1 MLIYR
6 YIGEILFFAFIVLT
20 FFGSILAVRSKL
32 LIHSVLGLAVCFLG
46 VAGLYFYLG
55 SPFLSMMQI
64 LIYVGAICIV
74 LVFGVM
80 VGYTPTQVADK
91 HLKGKNLLLA
101 LFSCAAAFSLMAA
114 AVFKSNFTP
123 AVKVTGDFSMRWLGK
138 SLLYDYCLAF
148 ELISLI
154 LLAAIIGSIILGQ
167 GGRGD
172 N

>member
-1 MLIYR
+1 MLTYR
-6 YIGEILFFAFIVLT
+6 YIGEFLFFAFIVLT

-80 VGYTPTQVADK
+80 VGYTPTQIADK
-91 HLKGKNLLLA
+91 HLKGKNLVLA
-101 LFSCAAAFSLMAA
+101 MFSCVAAFSMLATAIFRSKFVPAA
-114 AVFKSNFTP
+114 ETS
-123 AVKVTGDFSMRWLGK
+123 GDFSMRWLGK
-138 SLLYDYCLAF
+138 TLLYDYCLAF
-148 ELISLI
+148 ELISLV

-172 N
+172 S

>member
-1 MLIYR
+1 MLIYH
-6 YIGEILFFAFIVLT
+6 YISEVLFFAFIVLV
-20 FFGSILAVRSKL
+20 FFGGILSVKSKII
-32 LIHSVLGLAVCFLG
+32 IHSVLGLAVCFLG
-46 VAGLYFYLG
+46 VAGLYFYLD

-80 VGYTPTQVADK
+80 VGYTPTQVAEK
-91 HLKGKNLLLA
+91 HLKGKNFMVA
-101 LFSCAAAFSLMAA
+101 IFSGISVFFLMSAMI
-114 AVFKSNFTP
+114 FKSEFTP
-123 AVKVTGDFSMRWLGK
+123 ALSKTGDFSMEWLGK
-138 SLLYDYCLAF
+138 SLIYDYCLAF

-154 LLAAIIGSIILGQ
+154 LLAAIIGAIILGQ

>member
-1 MLIYR
+1 MLIYH
-6 YIGEILFFAFIVLT
+6 YISEALFFAFVVLV
-20 FFGSILAVRSKL
+20 FFGGLLAVRSKL

-80 VGYTPTQVADK
+80 VGYTPTQIAEK

-101 LFSCAAAFSLMAA
+101 VFACAAVFSLMATTI
-114 AVFKSNFTP
+114 FKSDFTP
-123 AVKVTGDFSMRWLGK
+123 ALKRTGDFSMQWLGK
-138 SLLYDYCLAF
+138 SLMYNYCMAF

-154 LLAAIIGSIILGQ
+154 LLAAIVGAIILGK

-172 N
+172 S

>member
-1 MLIYR
+1 MLIYH
-6 YIGEILFFAFIVLT
+6 YISEILFFAFIVLT
-20 FFGSILAVRSKL
+20 FFGGILAVRSKL
-32 LIHSVLGLAVCFLG
+32 IIHSVLGLAVCFLG
-46 VAGLYFYLG
+46 VAGLYFYLD

-80 VGYTPTQVADK
+80 VGYTPTQIAEK
-91 HLKGKNLLLA
+91 HLKGKNLILA
-101 LFSCAAAFSLMAA
+101 ILAGLSVFSLMAA
-114 AVFKSNFTP
+114 VIFRSEFVP
-123 AVKVTGDFSMRWLGK
+123 AVKRTGDFSMEWLGR

-154 LLAAIIGSIILGQ
+154 LLAAIVGAIIFGQ

>member
-6 YIGEILFFAFIVLT
+6 YIAEVLFFLFIVLT
-20 FFGSILAVRSKL
+20 FFGGILAVRSKL
-32 LIHSVLGLAVCFLG
+32 LIHSVLGLAVCFIG

-80 VGYTPTQVADK
+80 VGYTPTEVAEK
-91 HLKGKNLLLA
+91 NLKGKNLLLA
-101 LFSCAAAFSLMAA
+101 IVSCTTVFSLMTIT
-114 AVFKSNFTP
+114 VFKSDFTP
-123 AVKVTGDFSMRWLGK
+123 SIEKAGDFSMLWLGRK
-138 SLLYDYCLAF
+138 LIYDYCLAF
-148 ELISLI
+148 ELISLV

-172 N
+172 D

>member
-1 MLIYR
+1 MLIYK
-6 YIGEILFFAFIVLT
+6 YLAEFLFFAFVVLT
-20 FFGSILAVRSKL
+20 FFGSILAVRAQL

-80 VGYTPTQVADK
+80 VGYTPTQIAEK

-101 LFSCAAAFSLMAA
+101 VFSGA
-114 AVFKSNFTP
+114 AVFALMSVTIFRTDFTP
-123 AVKVTGDFSMRWLGK
+123 AASKTGDFSIEWLGK
-138 SLLYDYCLAF
+138 SLLYNYCLAF

-154 LLAAIIGSIILGQ
+154 LLAAIVGSIILAQ

-172 N
+172 D

>member
-1 MLIYR
+1 MLIYH
-6 YIGEILFFAFIVLT
+6 YISEVLFFAFVVLV
-20 FFGSILAVRSKL
+20 FFGGILSVKSKII
-32 LIHSVLGLAVCFLG
+32 IHSVLGLAVCFLG
-46 VAGLYFYLG
+46 VAGLYFYLD

-80 VGYTPTQVADK
+80 VGYTPTQVAEK

-101 LFSCAAAFSLMAA
+101 IFSGVSVFSLMS
-114 AVFKSNFTP
+114 VLIFKSEFT
-123 AVKVTGDFSMRWLGK
+123 AARIKTGDFSMEWLGK
-138 SLLYDYCLAF
+138 SLIYDYCLAF

-154 LLAAIIGSIILGQ
+154 LLAAIVGAIILGQ

>member
-1 MLIYR
+1 MLIYK
-6 YIGEILFFAFIVLT
+6 YIAEFLFFAFIVLT

-80 VGYTPTQVADK
+80 VGYTPNQIADK
-91 HLKGKNLLLA
+91 SLKGKNLILA
-101 LFSCAAAFSLMAA
+101 IFSCIMVFSLMATA
-114 AVFKSNFTP
+114 IFRTDFIP
-123 AVKVTGDFSMRWLGK
+123 ANSKAGDFTMEWLGK

-148 ELISLI
+148 ELISLV

>member
-1 MLIYR
+1 
-6 YIGEILFFAFIVLT
+6 
-20 FFGSILAVRSKL
+20 
-32 LIHSVLGLAVCFLG
+32 
-46 VAGLYFYLG
+46 
-55 SPFLSMMQI
+55 MMQI

-80 VGYTPTQVADK
+80 VGYTPTQIADK
-91 HLKGKNLLLA
+91 HLKGKNLVLA
-101 LFSCAAAFSLMAA
+101 VFSCIAVFSLMATA
-114 AVFKSNFTP
+114 IFRTDFVP
-123 AVKVTGDFSMRWLGK
+123 AVKRTGDFSMEWLGK

-148 ELISLI
+148 ELISLV